1 MNFVLVGTSVWSMT
15 LRKKN
20 FSDSEK
26 NLISYL
32 EQIIRDGR
40 VMMIGTIR
48 QEILCGISE
57 ESRFEKLSGALEA
70 FSDFELEE
78 NDYITVAKF
87 YNKCRGKGV

>member
-1 MNFVLVGTSVWSMT
+1 
-15 LRKKN
+15 
-20 FSDSEK
+20 
-26 NLISYL
+26 
-32 EQIIRDGR
+32 
-40 VMMIGTIR
+40 MIGAIR

>member
-1 MNFVLVGTSVWSMT
+1 MNFVLVGTSVWSMA

-40 VMMIGTIR
+40 VIMIGAIR
-48 QEILCGISE
+48 QEILWE
-57 ESRFEKLSGALEA
+57 FQKNLVLK
-70 FSDFELEE
+70 
-78 NDYITVAKF
+78 N
-87 YNKCRGKGV
+87 

>member
-40 VMMIGTIR
+40 VMMIGAIR

-78 NDYITVAKF
+78 NDYITAAKF